1 MKPNLVIFRFEN
13 VRANRFYIEIARP
26 ALISCIIAVSVEVI
40 TCASLSTRGMQAFA
54 YYLSDSEAVAEITQT
69 MWKVQT
75 ILTQLLILNRLLFVT
90 LTNITSPPLQ
100 TIDWTYIFYA
110 LDYQLAAILLA
121 TSPRWYLY
129 QALGSNLLWM
139 LPWAI
144 VVTKLSF
151 PESTAWTYYAIIFGG
166 ALVFDFFATT
176 LTLWGWAW
184 KLMTGR
190 LKTDLVQKGF

>member
-1 MKPNLVIFRFEN
+1 
-13 VRANRFYIEIARP
+13 
-26 ALISCIIAVSVEVI
+26 
-40 TCASLSTRGMQAFA
+40 MQAFA
-54 YYLSDSEAVAEITQT
+54 YYLSDSTVVAEITQT
-69 MWKVQT
+69 MWK
-75 ILTQLLILNRLLFVT
+75 
-90 LTNITSPPLQ
+90 
-100 TIDWTYIFYA
+100 TIDWTYVFYA

-144 VVTKLSF
+144 VVTKITF
-151 PESTAWTYYAIIFGG
+151 PESIAWTYYAIIFGG

-184 KLMTGR
+184 RLMTGK
-190 LKTDLVQKGF
+190 LKTDVVQRGF